1 MIIPTRCCA
10 HRSHFFLRAQTMDLV
25 VQDGF
30 EPTELDWWQVA
41 ALWTCCCGA
50 VAIAWAIWGT
60 IHCLWARWTTRGKSL
75 APLYASQGTQTW
87 ETTVDRSN
95 EPERLTSPTSCRTS
109 SADWEPRGRILATPK
124 KRTQS
129 LKWQPA
135 PKTGGQINHPARH
148 GEESPA
154 SVVGGGQTKRVV
166 GGEREREAS
175 PQGHRRPTD
184 GLGQGQK
191 RWTC

>member
-1 MIIPTRCCA
+1 MVHIDLCPAAIFHLKMEVTVYSEVENDQLTWVQLGLVGCLLLGPSCFTWCCY
-10 HRSHFFLRAQTMDLV
+10 
-25 VQDGF
+25 
-30 EPTELDWWQVA
+30 
-41 ALWTCCCGA
+41 TCLQCG
-50 VAIAWAIWGT
+50 
-60 IHCLWARWTTRGKSL
+60 WARWTTRGKSL